1 VVRLF
6 KILIIPAIFLTK
18 SFSQNIDSNPPIL
31 SNGTS
36 VTTDAKNIDLDS
48 HLISISNYV
57 VDSSNVDTLGLS
69 VDTAVIKNMYD
80 SMECAL
86 THDSGTDISDT
97 LTVKK
102 QSKSRRVE
110 ESSQYRGTSKELDHL
125 ARQVVLDAYQGSWS
139 DVARGLERLQ
149 KFEKRH
155 NLVKISKLLNV
166 SVRLFRLEQNEF
178 VNDVEKK
185 ATVKELDSCIADGL
199 SYAEKFK
206 NNRLP
211 LHELIYCGIKGF
223 QVSRLIEKNPI
234 EAAVQGYAVIV
245 RIEKLIQTDST
256 MYDANLGLGIFYC
269 SVASAPQIIRAALA
283 LTGRQIT
290 LEKGLS
296 YLRIGAQKGHYVDI
310 PSLVYLTQ
318 FLSPYLGHHTAEKD
332 SIYLVLQKKC
342 EENPRYLFDQIDE
355 QICFHPEIF
364 TPQYNAEIR
373 KKISGY
379 KNVQPQLRHYY
390 ELMKYQYCNYIDTLN
405 CTFKKDTTVNLR
417 GFCFYPL
424 FMESL
429 RYKEMCM
436 VNNIGTL
443 SRFHAKDCEKNIAEI
458 VTLIDRSSIISTK
471 RDYYKW
477 HLHDALKLR

>member
-1 VVRLF
+1 VVHLL
-6 KILIIPAIFLTK
+6 KIIIFPAFLLTK
-18 SFSQNIDSNPPIL
+18 SFSQNLDSVPLIWSSQTVVTTGANSNNFNSQLVTTSDNVIDS
-31 SNGTS
+31 SKS
-36 VTTDAKNIDLDS
+36 
-48 HLISISNYV
+48 
-57 VDSSNVDTLGLS
+57 DTLRFEI
-69 VDTAVIKNMYD
+69 DTTVIKKMYD
-80 SMECAL
+80 SL
-86 THDSGTDISDT
+86 GRTVTHDSGTAIYDS
-97 LTVKK
+97 LTENNH
-102 QSKSRRVE
+102 SKSRRVD
-110 ESSQYRGTSKELDHL
+110 ESSQYRGVSKEIDHF
-125 ARQVVLDAYQGSWS
+125 AQEIVLNAYRGNWD
-139 DVARGLERLQ
+139 DVTRGLERL
-149 KFEKRH
+149 KKIEKRR

-166 SVRLFRLEQNEF
+166 SVRFYRLEQNEF
-178 VNDVEKK
+178 KNDIEKN
-185 ATVKELDSCIADGL
+185 ATEKELDSCIADGL
-199 SYAEKFK
+199 AYTEKFK

-245 RIEKLIQTDST
+245 RIEKLIHSDST
-256 MYDANLGLGIFYC
+256 MYDAYLGLGIFYC

-310 PSLVYLTQ
+310 PSLAYLTQ
-318 FLSPYLGHHTAEKD
+318 FLSPYLGHHTVEKD

-364 TPQYNAEIR
+364 TPQYNVEIR

-379 KNVQPQLRHYY
+379 KNAQPQLRHYF

-417 GFCFYPL
+417 GFRFYPL
-424 FMESL
+424 FMDAL

-458 VTLIDRSSIISTK
+458 ATLIDRSSISSIK
-471 RDYYKW
+471 RDFYKW